1 MATKNTRDN
10 TYYSFT
16 KIFRFASFIVLIA
29 PVLQLIWWII
39 GYAAKDAA
47 SWALDA
53 NKYTA
58 IVATVFAILWIV
70 MNIIMFIFAGN
81 MRGIKSPLLI
91 RILLIIALALVLSG
105 TILYLLYGYGVI
117 PQTDQTVML
126 VLAILLPILE
136 IIGYIIGAVLGGKIQ
151 KALRTK

>member
-16 KIFRFASFIVLIA
+16 KAFRFASFIVLIA
-29 PVLQLIWWII
+29 PVLQLIWLIVAVTVKGSAWTE
-39 GYAAKDAA
+39 DAMR
-47 SWALDA
+47 
-53 NKYTA
+53 YTA
-58 IVATVFAILWIV
+58 IVASVFAILWIV
-70 MNIIMFIFAGN
+70 TNIIMFIFAGN

-91 RILLIIALALVLSG
+91 RILLILAMAFVLSG
-105 TILYLLYGYGVI
+105 FIVYLLFAYHVI
-117 PQTDQTVML
+117 PMASDATII
-126 VLAILLPILE
+126 VLAVLLPILE